1 MAKKHITGEDGK
13 KYVMKEKKPFY
24 KKWWFI
30 LIAAILVIGFIGSL
44 GGDSEKDKPKVKE
57 EVTSNKTETKK
68 EDKKENKQE
77 EQVFKVGDTVDI
89 KGYEIKVNSVEYS
102 EGGEFMKPDEGKQY
116 VIVNLTITNNAGER
130 KSYNPLDYS
139 LVADGNSESA
149 GFTYLDGVETLSSG
163 DLDEGATVTGN
174 LVGQA
179 SPDAKLKLRYEGN
192 IFLQNENVDIEL
204 N

>member
-13 KYVMKEKKPFY
+13 KYVMMEKKPFY

-30 LIAAILVIGFIGSL
+30 LIAVILVIGFIGSL

-57 EVTSNKTETKK
+57 EATSNKTETKK
-68 EDKKENKQE
+68 EETKKEDQT
-77 EQVFKVGDTVDI
+77 FKVGDIVDI
-89 KGYEIKVNSVEYS
+89 KGYEIKVNNVEYS

-116 VIVNLTITNNAGER
+116 VIVNLTITNNSGER

>member
-13 KYVMKEKKPFY
+13 KYVMKEKKPIY

-57 EVTSNKTETKK
+57 EATSNKTENKK

-77 EQVFKVGDTVDI
+77 EQVFKVGDTVDV

>member
-30 LIAAILVIGFIGSL
+30 LIVAILVIGFIGSL
-44 GGDSEKDKPKVKE
+44 GGNSEKDKPKVKE
-57 EVTSNKTETKK
+57 EATSNKTETKK

-89 KGYEIKVNSVEYS
+89 KGYEIKVNNVEYS

>member
-13 KYVMKEKKPFY
+13 KYVMKEKKPIY

-57 EVTSNKTETKK
+57 EATSDKTETKK

-77 EQVFKVGDTVDI
+77 EQVFKVGDTVDV

>member
-57 EVTSNKTETKK
+57 EATSNKTETKK

>member
-13 KYVMKEKKPFY
+13 KYVMKEKKPIY

>member
-30 LIAAILVIGFIGSL
+30 LIVAILVIGFIGSL
-44 GGDSEKDKPKVKE
+44 GGNSEKDKPKVKE
-57 EVTSNKTETKK
+57 EATSNKTETKK

>member
-44 GGDSEKDKPKVKE
+44 GGGSEKDKPKVKE
-57 EVTSNKTETKK
+57 EATSNKTETKK

>member
-1 MAKKHITGEDGK
+1 MVVHFNCSYFSDW
-13 KYVMKEKKPFY
+13 FY
-24 KKWWFI
+24 RFI
-30 LIAAILVIGFIGSL
+30 RWRFW
-44 GGDSEKDKPKVKE
+44 KDKPKVKE
-57 EVTSNKTETKK
+57 EATSNKTETKK

-77 EQVFKVGDTVDI
+77 EQVFKVGDTVDV

>member
-13 KYVMKEKKPFY
+13 KYVMKEKKPIY

-57 EVTSNKTETKK
+57 EATSNKTETKK